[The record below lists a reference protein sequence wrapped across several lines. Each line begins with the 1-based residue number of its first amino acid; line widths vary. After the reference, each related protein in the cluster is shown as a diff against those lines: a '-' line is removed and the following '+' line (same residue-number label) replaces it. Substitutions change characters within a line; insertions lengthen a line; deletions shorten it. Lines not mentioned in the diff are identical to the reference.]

1 MTRTTFTKTNWNSR
15 TNKYQTDMIEIDPY
29 EKQLLNTARN
39 VLMNSPY
46 LNQTKKIII
55 ERLFDQIE
63 ETYTKEDFT

>member
-1 MTRTTFTKTNWNSR
+1 
-15 TNKYQTDMIEIDPY
+15 MIEIDPY

-55 ERLFDQIE
+55 ERLFDEIE

>member
-1 MTRTTFTKTNWNSR
+1 ME
-15 TNKYQTDMIEIDPY
+15 EIDPY
-29 EKQLLNTARN
+29 EKQLLNTARH

-63 ETYTKEDFT
+63 DTYKKEDFT